1 MIFLSNRCF
10 IKNIFLNKLVLHKI
24 KMGEWLMKE
33 LIVGLAGN
41 PNVGKTTV
49 FNQLTG
55 MRQHVGNWPGKTV
68 ERAEGSFKHGDYEY
82 DIIDLPGNYALSAHS
97 MEEIVSRDFIV
108 DDDSDVIVNVV
119 DAANLERN
127 LYLTVQMMELG
138 ANLVMALNMN
148 DFAKRKE
155 HIINIKLMGEL
166 LGFPVV
172 EVNAKTKDGFEE
184 LLTTVEKAAAKP
196 VDSSAKLSYGDE
208 LKGHLSD
215 LQALIEQD
223 KSLLDVPSIW
233 TAIKLLEKDSIVIE
247 KVQQSRMSSKI
258 MMEVDKV
265 SKHLI
270 DIYNEGAEEVI
281 ANARYAFI
289 DGLIAEAV
297 KKPAVEKES
306 MTDRIDKI
314 VTNRLLAPFI
324 FLIVIFL
331 LFHLTFTIS
340 APFCE
345 AIEAGFTALSEYL
358 SEAITNPTLASFI
371 CDGLIGGVGG
381 VLVFLPQII
390 IMFLLLSILEDSGYL
405 ARAAFT
411 LDIVMHKLVGLH
423 GKAFIPMILGFGCG
437 VPAIMAT
444 RTMDN
449 ESDRILAMML
459 IPFMSCTARM
469 PIYSM
474 FTVAFFAAV
483 PVFALGPIVIT
494 QQTLVV
500 FAMYVIGIVV
510 ALIVAAILKRTL
522 FKGMSAPFVMELPT
536 YKVPSLKGVLLHT
549 WDKTKG
555 FLRKA
560 GTIILGASIVIWI
573 LSNVPFGVEPGSA
586 ESVLGMIGSAIS
598 PIFAPLG
605 FATWQAGIAIL
616 TGLVAKEV
624 VVSTFGTLA
633 GVEEDDEEGMSSMI
647 QGLFTPLSSF
657 AFMVFTLLYIPCF
670 AAIGTIKQETNSWKW
685 PLIMS
690 GITLVTA
697 YIVSFLVYNVG
708 LLAGFG

>member
-1 MIFLSNRCF
+1 
-10 IKNIFLNKLVLHKI
+10 
-24 KMGEWLMKE
+24 MGE

-68 ERAEGSFKHGDYEY
+68 ERAEGSFKHGSYDY
-82 DIIDLPGNYALSAHS
+82 DIVDLPGNYALSAHS

-108 DDDSDVIVNVV
+108 DDDSDVIINVV

-148 DFAKRKE
+148 DFAKKKD
-155 HIINIKLMGEL
+155 HIIDIKLMSEL

-172 EVNAKTKDGFEE
+172 EVNAKTKDGFDK
-184 LLTTVEKAAAKP
+184 LLTTVEKASKNP
-196 VDSSAKLSYGDE
+196 IDSSAKLSYGDE
-208 LKGHLSD
+208 LKEHLAD

-223 KSLLDVPSIW
+223 KNLLDVPSIW

-247 KVQQSRMSSKI
+247 KVQQSSMSSKI

-270 DIYNEGAEEVI
+270 DVFDEGAEEVI

-289 DGLIAEAV
+289 SGLMAESV
-297 KKPAVEKES
+297 KKPQVEKETT
-306 MTDRIDKI
+306 TDKIDKI
-314 VTNRLLAPFI
+314 ITNRLLAPFI
-324 FLIVIFL
+324 FLGIMFL
-331 LFHLTFTIS
+331 MFHLTYTIS
-340 APFCE
+340 APFQGMIDNGFIML
-345 AIEAGFTALSEYL
+345 ADFVAGYISNEYL
-358 SEAITNPTLASFI
+358 RSFVCNGI
-371 CDGLIGGVGG
+371 IGGVGG
-381 VLVFLPQII
+381 VLVFLPII
-390 IMFLLLSILEDSGYL
+390 ILMFLFLSILEDCGYL

-411 LDIVMHKLVGLH
+411 LDIIMHKLVGLH

-444 RTMDN
+444 RTMEN
-449 ESDRILAMML
+449 ESDRLLAMML
-459 IPFMSCTARM
+459 VPFMSCTARA
-469 PIYSM
+469 PIYAI
-474 FTVAFFAAV
+474 FVAAFF
-483 PVFALGPIVIT
+483 T
-494 QQTLVV
+494 QYQSVMVTL
-500 FAMYVIGIVV
+500 MYVIGVVV

-536 YKVPSLKGVLLHT
+536 YKIPSLKGVLLHT
-549 WDKTKG
+549 WEKVKG

-560 GTIILGASIVIWI
+560 GTIILVCSIVLWI
-573 LSNVPFGVEPGSA
+573 LSSFPLGVEYGS
-586 ESVLGMIGSAIS
+586 EQSVLGMLGNVIA

-605 FATWQAGIAIL
+605 FGFWQAAVAIIA
-616 TGLVAKEV
+616 GLAAKEV
-624 VVSTFGTLA
+624 VVSTFGTLS
-633 GVEEDDEEGMSSMI
+633 GMEEDDEDGITS
-647 QGLFTPLSSF
+647 LVHDTFTPLSAFS
-657 AFMVFTLLYIPCF
+657 FMVFTLLYIPCF
-670 AAIGTIKQETNSWKW
+670 ATIGAIKQETNGFKW
-685 PLIMS
+685 PLIMC

-697 YIVSFLVYNVG
+697 YIVSFLVFQIG
-708 LLAGFG
+708 GLAGFG

>member
-82 DIIDLPGNYALSAHS
+82 DIVDLPGNYALSAHS

-148 DFAKRKE
+148 DFAKKKE
-155 HIINIKLMGEL
+155 HIIDIKLMSEL

-172 EVNAKTKDGFEE
+172 EVNAKTKDGFDE
-184 LLTTVEKAAAKP
+184 LLTTVENAAAKP
-196 VDSSAKLSYGDE
+196 IDSSAKLSYGDE
-208 LKGHLSD
+208 LREHLGD
-215 LQALIEQD
+215 LQSIIEQD
-223 KSLLDVPSIW
+223 KSLLDVPSVW

-247 KVQQSRMSSKI
+247 KVQQSSMSSKI

-270 DIYNEGAEEVI
+270 DIYSEGAEEVI

-289 DGLIAEAV
+289 DGLVAEAV
-297 KKPAVEKES
+297 KKPAVEKETT
-306 MTDRIDKI
+306 TDKIDKI
-314 VTNRLLAPFI
+314 VTNRILAPII
-324 FLIVIFL
+324 FIVIMWL
-331 LFHLTFTIS
+331 LFQLTFTIG
-340 APFCE
+340 APFQDMIDELFGMIAE
-345 AIEAGFTALSEYL
+345 AVAAFIPNEY
-358 SEAITNPTLASFI
+358 LASFI
-371 CDGLIGGVGG
+371 CDGIIGGVGG
-381 VLVFLPQII
+381 VLTFLPII
-390 IMFLLLSILEDSGYL
+390 ILMFLFLSILEDCGYL

-411 LDIVMHKLVGLH
+411 LDKVMHKLVGLH

-444 RTMDN
+444 RTMEN
-449 ESDRILAMML
+449 EGDRMLAMML
-459 IPFMSCTARM
+459 VPFMSCTARL
-469 PIYSM
+469 PIYAI
-474 FTVAFFAAV
+474 FTAAFFAENEGTVLLAIY
-483 PVFALGPIVIT
+483 L
-494 QQTLVV
+494 L
-500 FAMYVIGIVV
+500 GIVV
-510 ALIVAAILKRTL
+510 ALIVAGILKRTM
-522 FKGMSAPFVMELPT
+522 FKGMSTPFVMELPT
-536 YKVPSLKGVLLHT
+536 YKVPSVKGVLLHT
-549 WDKTKG
+549 WEKVKG

-560 GTIILGASIVIWI
+560 GTIILACSIVLWA
-573 LSNVPFGVEPGSA
+573 LSIFPLGVEYGSA
-586 ESVLGMIGSAIS
+586 DSVLGMIGNVIA

-605 FATWQAGIAIL
+605 FGFWQAAVAIIA
-616 TGLVAKEV
+616 GLAAKEV
-624 VVSTFGTLA
+624 VVATFGTLA
-633 GVEEDDEEGMSSMI
+633 GMEEDDEDGITSLVQET
-647 QGLFTPLSSF
+647 FTPLSAFSF
-657 AFMVFTLLYIPCF
+657 MAFTLLYTPCF
-670 AAIGTIKQETNSWKW
+670 AAIGAIKQETNSYKW
-685 PLIMS
+685 ALTMCA
-690 GITLVTA
+690 ITLVTA
-697 YIVSFLVYNVG
+697 YIVSFLIFNIG
-708 LLAGFG
+708 ALAGFA

>member
-148 DFAKRKE
+148 DFAKKKE
-155 HIINIKLMGEL
+155 HIIDIKLMSEL
-166 LGFPVV
+166 LGFPVI
-172 EVNAKTKDGFEE
+172 EVNAKTKDGFDE

-196 VDSSAKLSYGDE
+196 IDASVKLSYGDE

-223 KSLLDVPSIW
+223 KSLMDVPSVW

-247 KVQQSRMSSKI
+247 KVQQSSMSSKI

-289 DGLIAEAV
+289 DGLVAEAV

-306 MTDRIDKI
+306 TTDRIDKI

-324 FLIVIFL
+324 FLGIMFVMFQ
-331 LFHLTFTIS
+331 LTFTIG
-340 APFCE
+340 APFQDAIDQLFGSLAE
-345 AIEAGFTALSEYL
+345 AVAGVIPNEY
-358 SEAITNPTLASFI
+358 LASFI
-371 CDGLIGGVGG
+371 CDGIIGGVGG
-381 VLVFLPQII
+381 VLTFLPII
-390 IMFLLLSILEDSGYL
+390 ILMFLFLSILEDCGYL

-444 RTMDN
+444 RTMEN
-449 ESDRILAMML
+449 EGDRMLAMML
-459 IPFMSCTARM
+459 VPFMSCTARL
-469 PIYSM
+469 PIYAI
-474 FTVAFFAAV
+474 FIGAFFAENQGLMLLA
-483 PVFALGPIVIT
+483 I
-494 QQTLVV
+494 
-500 FAMYVIGIVV
+500 YVLGIVV
-510 ALIVAAILKRTL
+510 ALIVAGILKRTM
-522 FKGMSAPFVMELPT
+522 FKGMSTPFVMELPT

-549 WDKTKG
+549 WDKVKG

-560 GTIILGASIVIWI
+560 GTIILACSIVLWA
-573 LSNVPFGVEPGSA
+573 LSIFPLGVEYGSA
-586 ESVLGMIGSAIS
+586 DSVLGMIGKVIA

-605 FATWQAGIAIL
+605 FGFWQAAVAIIA
-616 TGLVAKEV
+616 GLAAKEV
-624 VVSTFGTLA
+624 VVATFGTLA
-633 GVEEDDEEGMSSMI
+633 GMEEDDEEGITSLVQST
-647 QGLFTPLSSF
+647 FTPLSAFSF
-657 AFMVFTLLYIPCF
+657 MAFTLLYTPCF
-670 AAIGTIKQETNSWKW
+670 AAIGAIKQETNSYKW
-685 PLIMS
+685 ALTMCA
-690 GITLVTA
+690 ITLVTA
-697 YIVSFLVYNVG
+697 YIVSFLIFNIG
-708 LLAGFG
+708 TLAGFA

>member
-1 MIFLSNRCF
+1 
-10 IKNIFLNKLVLHKI
+10 
-24 KMGEWLMKE
+24 MKE

-82 DIIDLPGNYALSAHS
+82 DVVDLPGNYALSAHS

-148 DFAKRKE
+148 DFAKKKE

-247 KVQQSRMSSKI
+247 KVQQS
-258 MMEVDKV
+258 
-265 SKHLI
+265 I

-314 VTNRLLAPFI
+314 ITNRLLAPFI